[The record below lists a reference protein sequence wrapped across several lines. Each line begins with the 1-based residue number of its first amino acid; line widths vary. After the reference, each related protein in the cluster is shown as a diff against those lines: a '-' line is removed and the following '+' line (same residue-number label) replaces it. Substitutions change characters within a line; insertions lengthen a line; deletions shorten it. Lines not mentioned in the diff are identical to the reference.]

1 MDNGQIQP
9 PFGQGP
15 SLNPFG
21 DYQPTIEDLRAGFGI
36 RLGAL
41 VIDGVITAIVAG
53 ILTFA
58 LSALE
63 LPMPMI
69 LVESQDQL
77 DDAFNILNLSG
88 DQESFISS
96 LIVGSSYASAITAV
110 LYMLIEGLTGAS
122 IGKRILKLTV
132 ARADGTAGTQSLFLS
147 RMIVKNSDRILHLI
161 AILPLITFLSGPV
174 ESASSIIGFVLFIGC
189 FLVLG
194 RNRLAL
200 HDMVVKTA
208 VFKVQFVKKNEVL
221 SY

>member
-1 MDNGQIQP
+1 MDNGHIP
-9 PFGQGP
+9 PPPGQGP

-21 DYQPTIEDLRAGFGI
+21 AYQPTIEDLRAGFGI

-58 LSALE
+58 LSTLE
-63 LPMPMI
+63 LPMPEI
-69 LVESQDQL
+69 LVESQDAL
-77 DDAFNILNLSG
+77 DDAFKILNLSG
-88 DQESFISS
+88 DKESFISS

-122 IGKRILKLTV
+122 LGKRILKLTV

-147 RMIVKNSDRILHLI
+147 RMFVKNSDRILHLM
-161 AILPLITFLSGPV
+161 AILPLLTFLSGPV

-189 FLVLG
+189 FLALG

-208 VFKVQFVKKNEVL
+208 VFKTSDVRYE
-221 SY
+221 